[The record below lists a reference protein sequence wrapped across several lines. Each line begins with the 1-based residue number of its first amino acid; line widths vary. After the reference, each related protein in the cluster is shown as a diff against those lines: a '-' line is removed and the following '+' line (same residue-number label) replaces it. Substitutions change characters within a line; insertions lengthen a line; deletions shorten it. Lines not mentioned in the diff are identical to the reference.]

1 MFMMFSS
8 AISIAG
14 SSIGMGLAF
23 LAWIIKLILVKF
35 KGEKIS
41 FVKVPFNK
49 AILILFSGI
58 LVSFIGTLD
67 FDMSLA
73 GLEDILI
80 VIILFYL
87 VVNNVKTV
95 KTIKKMFALGI
106 VSIII
111 SSIYATFYQHFYSGI
126 SRVDS
131 TFMALDFGALLLIYC
146 IFIMIFLF
154 FNENGLK
161 SDFLSGFALILLL
174 VTLALNK
181 SRGSWLGFVGGSVIT
196 FWLHKKKLIPI
207 FLIVLLVVM
216 LFAPAAIHD
225 RIMSITDLKNN
236 KSNYTRLGL
245 WKSSLMIFRDNP
257 INGVGINNFRQ
268 AYKSGYEQSNVDHP
282 FSHAHST
289 FLNFLAETG
298 AIGLGS
304 LLYLFYSVLRFLY
317 SGYKYVEDKFS
328 KLFILGTFSSFIG
341 TFLIQGMTESNFSKS
356 VVGRTIWFL
365 VALAVVLVK
374 LSEKQEEIPQ

>member
-1 MFMMFSS
+1 MMFSS

-111 SSIYATFYQHFYSGI
+111 SSIYATFYQHFYLGI